1 VRGKAKG
8 KYPQHVG
15 QHLGSVVGP
24 ALKKSVVGMTR
35 KMRPKASKKQTTG
48 AVKLARN
55 RKAFITKYGATC
67 RAWPWSWSFVNHRK
81 KFVIFGAWDRH
92 TKGKQALIL
101 SEAWERGETGRR
113 KPGYEESRE
122 HLRLVEK
129 DGYALYTYPMIFSTA
144 KKGEIGKGTAKI
156 DGFVPVLTL
165 CQLRKHGANW
175 YAADGGKPSDTPLPK
190 DVDPKRVPAGQWREF
205 SGTYYERD
213 NRARMTCLHYYG
225 YRCQGCGYKLSEIYG
240 EVAERIIHV
249 HHLKPVSKLPPGYR
263 IDAINEL
270 VPLCPNCHAVV
281 HAKKTPL
288 SLKQLKSTIAAGR
301 KKSRR

>member
-55 RKAFITKYGATC
+55 RKAFVMEYGADC
-67 RAWPWSWSFVNHRK
+67 LNWQWSWSFVNHLK
-81 KFVIFGAWDRH
+81 KFIIFGAWDKDTR
-92 TKGKQALIL
+92 GKQARIF
-101 SEAWERGETGRR
+101 SESWEFNHRGRR
-113 KPGYEESRE
+113 NAGYEQSLE

-129 DGYALYTYPMIFSTA
+129 EGYALYTFPMIFSAARKNDLGEGPA
-144 KKGEIGKGTAKI
+144 KM
-156 DGFVPVLTL
+156 DGFISILTL
-165 CQLRKHGANW
+165 RQLRKRGPDW
-175 YAADGGKPSDTPLPK
+175 YATDGGEPTDTPLPK
-190 DVDPKRVPAGQWREF
+190 DVDPKRVPAGEWKTF
-205 SGTYYERD
+205 TGNSYERSPEA
-213 NRARMTCLHYYG
+213 RATCLHYYG
-225 YRCQGCGYKLSEIYG
+225 YRCQGCGYKMSELYG

-249 HHLKPVSKLPPGYR
+249 HHLKPVSKLPPGYE
-263 IDAINEL
+263 IDPINEL
-270 VPLCPNCHAVV
+270 VPLCPNCHTVV
-281 HAKKTPL
+281 HARKQPL
-288 SLKQLKSTIAAGR
+288 TIKQLKRTLMTAR